1 MSEIHLDNLHYLARA
16 GVVIF
21 PPVVGY
27 YARPVSVEEVT
38 TNIAGRVLDQL
49 GISHSLIKRW
59 REDPDSFRQNGFQ
72 LASGNTNSR
81 RQR

>member
-1 MSEIHLDNLHYLARA
+1 M
-16 GVVIF
+16 IF